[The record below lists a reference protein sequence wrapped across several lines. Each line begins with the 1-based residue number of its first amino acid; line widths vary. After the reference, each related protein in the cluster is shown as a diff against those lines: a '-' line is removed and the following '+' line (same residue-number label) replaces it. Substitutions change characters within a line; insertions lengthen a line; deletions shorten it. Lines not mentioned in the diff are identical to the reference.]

1 MTRRKGRAIT
11 DTVGL
16 APISFPTGSVLA
28 FAGTTAPT
36 GWALCAGQTVS
47 RTEFASIFNVIGT
60 TYGAGDGSTTF
71 VLPDYRGRVPVGMDN
86 MGGVAANRMTTA
98 GSGVDGTVLGAA
110 GGAQTH
116 TLSEAQLA
124 SHGHT
129 QPAHNHASGYG
140 LGDNAPYARYGSVE
154 TGAGASV
161 YGGAGGSPTNAA
173 LSSSSAPN
181 TNTQGGSQPHQ
192 NTQPSIICNYIIK
205 L

>member
-98 GSGVDGTVLGAA
+98 GSGVNGQALGAT

-116 TLSEAQLA
+116 TLSTPQMS
-124 SHGHT
+124 SHTHL
-129 QPAHNHASGYG
+129 QNAHNHRQDAGQPGAAGSGINVAVN
-140 LGDNAPYARYGSVE
+140 LGVSNNFITPRTE
-154 TGAGASV
+154 TIT
-161 YGGAGGSPTNAA
+161 PTNQ
-173 LSSSSAPN
+173 N
-181 TNTQGGSQPHQ
+181 EGGGQAHQ

>member
-86 MGGVAANRMTTA
+86 MGGVAANRMTSA
-98 GSGVDGTVLGAA
+98 GSGVNGVALGAT

-116 TLSEAQLA
+116 TLSTAQLA
-124 SHGHT
+124 SHT
-129 QPAHNHASGYG
+129 HASFVFRPQGNSGNNVNQIAVNHSDTTAGNTYTSG
-140 LGDNAPYARYGSVE
+140 ANGS
-154 TGAGASV
+154 
-161 YGGAGGSPTNAA
+161 GSA
-173 LSSSSAPN
+173 
-181 TNTQGGSQPHQ
+181 HQ